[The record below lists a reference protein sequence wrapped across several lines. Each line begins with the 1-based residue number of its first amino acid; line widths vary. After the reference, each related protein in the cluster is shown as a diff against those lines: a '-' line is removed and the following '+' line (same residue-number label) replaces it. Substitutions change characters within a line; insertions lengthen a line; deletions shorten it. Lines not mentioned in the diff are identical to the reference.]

1 MIYRVGQDKK
11 TRQDK
16 TEFLADEISFAGW
29 HWMALDGTGWHSVG
43 FPGSCQSIFTGVNR
57 VLSSDSHPFIACCLL
72 SAQTGYTLAPTVCS
86 CTVPRVDL
94 LPALKF

>member
-29 HWMALDGTGWHSVG
+29 HWMALGGTQLVFLAVVS
-43 FPGSCQSIFTGVNR
+43 
-57 VLSSDSHPFIACCLL
+57 LSLL
-72 SAQTGYTLAPTVCS
+72 G
-86 CTVPRVDL
+86 
-94 LPALKF
+94 